1 MISTILIFGTS
12 MMLFAYWFRYT
23 CLLILSAKTTRDFAA
38 DVAAANSLGCLLI
51 RDQLRL
57 GAVIGELD
65 LLSKTLHR
73 DYQVVTYLLQHA
85 AVSDQNGSGL
95 EQRMLR
101 IDYRLMRLCY
111 SVLAPFS
118 PRHARQALEEMTQIV
133 CHFANVM
140 GERATAGACA

>member
-1 MISTILIFGTS
+1 MISTILIFGMS
-12 MMLFAYWFRYT
+12 MVLFAYWFRYT

-38 DVAAANSLGCLLI
+38 DVAVANALGCLQI

-57 GAVIGELD
+57 GVDFAELGA
-65 LLSKTLHR
+65 LSRTLHR

-85 AVSDQNGSGL
+85 VRLDLNGSSL

-101 IDYRLMRLCY
+101 IDYHVMRFCC
-111 SVLAPFS
+111 SALAPFS
-118 PRHARQALEEMTQIV
+118 PRYARQALEEMTQIV

-140 GERATAGACA
+140 GECTASAAA